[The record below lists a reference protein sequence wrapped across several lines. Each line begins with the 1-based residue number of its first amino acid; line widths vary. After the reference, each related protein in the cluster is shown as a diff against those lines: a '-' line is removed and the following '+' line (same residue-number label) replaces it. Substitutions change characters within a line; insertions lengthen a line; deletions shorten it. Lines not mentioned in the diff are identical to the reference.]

1 VERRSINQ
9 EYVATRLKLKAI
21 YISVMGTI
29 RCQIKSYCRYGIALL
44 KLNTSAK
51 TEKKVTS
58 SWFFIPQL
66 EKQKVYVCN
75 FEIMQ

>member
-1 VERRSINQ
+1 
-9 EYVATRLKLKAI
+9 
-21 YISVMGTI
+21 MGTI
-29 RCQIKSYCRYGIALL
+29 RCQIKSYCTYGIALL